1 MQFKKGILCA
11 AALTLLSGI
20 AVMLTGCSDGRMLS
34 DKELAEML
42 TNTLGE
48 AVEII
53 EAPEGKSNGSYSMK
67 CADGTEFTV
76 ERMWKRHKMF
86 GPMYCDYECDYLV
99 NWVNDH
105 PELNAMLDER
115 GISYLDI
122 ARGIRVIA
130 SNFDEVHTVV
140 ETVCALVEDDSN
152 YIPAVSDFSGEYDL
166 RFLHPFILVE
176 CLNGKNDEIEYLGSE
191 FEYQDDIG
199 TVDYDEEL
207 EIFLAEQKYVDK
219 VRSGDIEVSLPD
231 ELLEKYG
238 PYCLHTKLMKS
249 EYDLT
254 RANYRD
260 EYFPVGKTEM
270 LYYFYDNSFTVENKT
285 LVFPKIAAWAECT
298 GFAPYAA
305 DSESYTLA
313 RGEEKV
319 VLHFSDSECY
329 AERDGVRVELRG
341 NMRWDSLNIST
352 CLTTEDLTK
361 LFDTEFKFDYING
374 TAEIT
379 NKKT

>member
-1 MQFKKGILCA
+1 MQFKKGIIYT
-11 AALTLLSGI
+11 AALVSINAL
-20 AVMLTGCSDGRMLS
+20 MLTGCSDGRMLS

-86 GPMYCDYECDYLV
+86 EPMYCDYECDYLV

-115 GISYLDI
+115 GISYLDGG
-122 ARGIRVIA
+122 RGIRVIA

-176 CLNGKNDEIEYLGSE
+176 CLNGKNDEIKNLGSK

-238 PYCLHTKLMKS
+238 PGYLSTELMKTK
-249 EYDLT
+249 YDLT
-254 RANYRD
+254 RANNRD

-341 NMRWDSLNIST
+341 NMWWDSLNISI

-361 LFDTEFKFDYING
+361 LFDTEFQFDYING